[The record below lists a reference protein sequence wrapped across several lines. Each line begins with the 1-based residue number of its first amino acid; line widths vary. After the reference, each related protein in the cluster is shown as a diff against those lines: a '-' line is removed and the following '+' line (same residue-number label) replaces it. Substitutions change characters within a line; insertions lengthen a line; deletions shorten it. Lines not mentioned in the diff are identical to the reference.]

1 MLSAPLPAEPVPARV
16 GVWLFPDRPA
26 REVASFAA
34 EVEAAGLDELWLGDE
49 GPGRDPFVLLAA
61 AAAATTHIRLGV
73 GVTNPYLRHPSLTA
87 AAAATIAEIA
97 PGRFVL
103 GFGPGG
109 DMALGPAEVPRDRP
123 LAAVRRAVRIARAV
137 ANGEPTE
144 GYQPRPHA
152 IQCPELAIYIGARGE
167 KLNRLASEVAD
178 GVFLGGVPASM
189 FAPTLAWARSVRPV
203 EAAIYVNAAFGRA
216 AADAAAPQMIYA
228 YLDAPE
234 ETRTRVGLHLDDV
247 IEAATALANGDEG
260 LARRLLKDSLL
271 DDVLIAG
278 EPAAVG
284 QELAARV
291 RTLNASSVGF
301 ALIGDQ
307 PPDILE
313 RIACA
318 AQSFRA
324 AME

>member
-1 MLSAPLPAEPVPARV
+1 MPVRV

-26 REVASFAA
+26 GEVASFAS
-34 EVEAAGLDELWLGDE
+34 EVEAAGLDELWIGDE
-49 GPGRDPFVLLAA
+49 GPSRDPFVLLAA
-61 AAAATTHIRLGV
+61 AAAATTRVRLAV
-73 GVTNPYLRHPSLTA
+73 GVTNPYLRHPAVTA

-103 GFGPGG
+103 GIGPGG
-109 DMALGPAEVPRDRP
+109 DMALGPAEVRREHP

-137 ANGEPTE
+137 ANGEGTE

-152 IQCPELAIYIGARGE
+152 IRCADLAIHIGARGE

-189 FAPTLAWARSVRPV
+189 FAPTLAWARSIRFI

-216 AADAAAPQMIYA
+216 AADAVAPQLIYA
-228 YLDAPE
+228 YLDCPE
-234 ETRTRVGLHLDDV
+234 ETRARVGLRLVDV
-247 IEAATALANGDEG
+247 VAAAAELADGNEG
-260 LARRLLKDSLL
+260 PARGLLTESLL

-278 EPAAVG
+278 EPAEVG
-284 QELAARV
+284 RALAARV
-291 RTLNASSVGF
+291 RPLNATSVGF
-301 ALIGDQ
+301 AIIGEQ
-307 PPDILE
+307 PADILH
-313 RIACA
+313 RIAHA
-318 AQSFRA
+318 AKSFRA